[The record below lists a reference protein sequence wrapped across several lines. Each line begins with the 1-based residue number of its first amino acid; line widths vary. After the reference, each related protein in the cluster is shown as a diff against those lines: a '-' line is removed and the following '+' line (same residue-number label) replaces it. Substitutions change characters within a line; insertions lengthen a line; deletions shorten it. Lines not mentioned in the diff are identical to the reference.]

1 MKTVVLSRKEFE
13 IMVTIWNLN
22 RPASF
27 NDILEANPEI
37 NRNTLL
43 AALRKLQNYGMVKVA
58 GFGYHKNSLTRLFES
73 SISMTKY
80 FSQFMTNEQKK
91 QMIAVLNQE
100 LSKSSDAGLAA
111 IAPET
116 KEEEKVQ
123 DLA

>member
-91 QMIAVLNQE
+91 QMIAVFNQE
-100 LSKSSDAGLAA
+100 LSKSSDEGLAA

-116 KEEEKVQ
+116 KEEKVQ

>member
-100 LSKSSDAGLAA
+100 LSKSSDEGLAA

>member
-1 MKTVVLSRKEFE
+1 
-13 IMVTIWNLN
+13 MVTIWNLN

-91 QMIAVLNQE
+91 QMIAVLNHE
-100 LSKSSDAGLAA
+100 LSKSSDEGLAA